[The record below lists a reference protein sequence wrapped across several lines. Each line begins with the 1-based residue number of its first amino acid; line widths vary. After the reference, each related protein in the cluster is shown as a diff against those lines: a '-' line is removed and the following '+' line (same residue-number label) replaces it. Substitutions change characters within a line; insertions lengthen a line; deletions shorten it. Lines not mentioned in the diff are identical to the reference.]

1 MEQLL
6 TTNVATNLYWFGRHL
21 QRVESTLIDVIE
33 LFDIIIDG
41 DRTIGR
47 DYYERLEIELPYDNA
62 SEFLENA
69 IFGEHAGNLAN
80 LMSYARENAIIARAH
95 IDADAFGETMKL
107 AELFDHASKS
117 ATLVDYRFV
126 DEALSLINEIWGS
139 ISRGLVRYTSD
150 HFVRLGNLSEKV
162 DLHVRHGKNSS
173 ELSEYLNNILITA
186 KKIAPE
192 EAKLAIYETDEE
204 TNLDAI
210 NDLINQLVVE

>member
-21 QRVESTLIDVIE
+21 QRVEATLIDVIE

-41 DRTIGR
+41 DKSIGR
-47 DYYERLEIELPYDNA
+47 DYFERLEIDLEYSSA

-69 IFGEHAGNLAN
+69 IFGAHASNLAQ
-80 LMSYARENAIIARAH
+80 LMEYARENAIIARAH
-95 IDADAFGETMKL
+95 IDADAFGETIKL
-107 AELFDHASKS
+107 AELFDRASKS
-117 ATLVDYRFV
+117 ATQVDYRFV

-139 ISRGLVRYTSD
+139 ISRGLVRHTSD
-150 HFVRLGNLSEKV
+150 HFLRLGNLSEKV
-162 DLHVRHGKNSS
+162 DLHVRHGKNGS

-192 EAKLAIYETDEE
+192 EATLAIYETDEE

-210 NDLINQLVVE
+210 NDLINQLVVH